1 MFTVYILE
9 CADQTLYTGCTNNV
23 EKRLSEHNTSKTGAK
38 YTRARR
44 PVKLVYVENK
54 TTRSKALVR
63 EAAIKRMTRAEKLAL
78 ISKRLNPR
86 SGRFVSVPQIRTRG
100 SRE

>member
-54 TTRSKALVR
+54 TTRSKALAR
-63 EAAIKRMTRAEKLAL
+63 EAAIKRMTRAEKVRMIQLSSRQQEGSLAH
-78 ISKRLNPR
+78 KK
-86 SGRFVSVPQIRTRG
+86 
-100 SRE
+100 